1 MNARCTGCNARIDF
15 KASRGA
21 KLKDRRC
28 ACGQR
33 YEPMYFVRR
42 ERLSGGDVELYRNYN
57 NFLYRYDQAAERFY
71 PQPIVPTATS
81 L

>member
-15 KASRGA
+15 KANRGA

-28 ACGQR
+28 GCGQR
-33 YEPMYFVRR
+33 YEPMYFVRY
-42 ERLSGGDVELYRNYN
+42 ERTLAGDVQLFRNYN
-57 NFLYRYDQAAERFY
+57 NFMYRYDPAAECFV
-71 PQPIVPTATS
+71 PQPIIPTATS